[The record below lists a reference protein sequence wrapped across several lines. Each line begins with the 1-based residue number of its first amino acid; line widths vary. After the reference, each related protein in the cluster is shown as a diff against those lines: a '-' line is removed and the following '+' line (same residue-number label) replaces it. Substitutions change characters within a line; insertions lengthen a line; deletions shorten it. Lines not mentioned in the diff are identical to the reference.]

1 MIVLHHLVA
10 KVVQTESLH
19 AGSGGCFPLH
29 YDSDEQVDG
38 RRVTAIFYL
47 NDTWQPC
54 DGGQLQLFPLP
65 DPPVQIDPIADRL
78 VLFSSCRMLH
88 R

>member
-1 MIVLHHLVA
+1 M
-10 KVVQTESLH
+10 
-19 AGSGGCFPLH
+19 H

-47 NDTWQPC
+47 NSDWRPSH
-54 DGGQLQLFPLP
+54 GGQLQLFPFP
-65 DPPVQIDPIADRL
+65 DDPVAIEPIADRL